1 MGIRS
6 TWRMKGRVRLTS
18 KSLSTSHSKATPE
31 PVTTREGTK
40 KRERDRKK
48 QGACDCFQTAHNTNS
63 HARYVENL
71 EARRGS
77 ESLRE
82 GGSGNSFRVLRISI
96 SYVQETRSLFLH
108 HFSAIKKS

>member
-63 HARYVENL
+63 HARYVETWRHDVDQNL
-71 EARRGS
+71 YGKGEVAI
-77 ESLRE
+77 L
-82 GGSGNSFRVLRISI
+82 SGFFGFQFLTFKRQDHSFC
-96 SYVQETRSLFLH
+96 T
-108 HFSAIKKS
+108 HFQP